1 MRYPEDNNFQ
11 INKQLMR
18 DRRSEKKGK
27 QRERERERIERESKN
42 YFQRYKLGLK
52 LDTWLGTRVK
62 YL

>member
-27 QRERERERIERESKN
+27 QREREREKGLREKVRIITKDTN
-42 YFQRYKLGLK
+42 
-52 LDTWLGTRVK
+52 LD
-62 YL
+62 